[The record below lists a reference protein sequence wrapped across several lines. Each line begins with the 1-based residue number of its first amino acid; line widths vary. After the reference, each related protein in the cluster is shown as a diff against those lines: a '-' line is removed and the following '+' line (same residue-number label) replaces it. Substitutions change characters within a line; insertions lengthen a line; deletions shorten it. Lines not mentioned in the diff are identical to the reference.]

1 MKSKSNTAVAYAI
14 IDIGRLAFG
23 FRCLRVEHILLHP
36 GSENLGA
43 AKTSAYYAIAPFLGV
58 AFSFLIFR
66 EMPEITFFIAL
77 AIMLIGTYFSVTDT
91 ITLQHTHEHI
101 HAHTHEHE
109 HSHMHNHSHV
119 HSDSSGENHEH
130 THGHISG
137 HEHNHKTS

>member
-1 MKSKSNTAVAYAI
+1 MRLLILAALLLGFVAYGLSI
-14 IDIGRLAFG
+14 YFYILAQ
-23 FRCLRVEHILLHP
+23 R
-36 GSENLGA
+36 NLGA

-91 ITLQHTHEHI
+91 ITLQHIHKHI

-109 HSHMHNHSHV
+109 HDGVAHTHEHMHNHSHI

-130 THGHISG
+130 IHGNVSG
-137 HEHNHKTS
+137 HEHRHTTS